1 MDERGYL
8 VITDRKKDMFITGGF
23 NAYPAEIERLL
34 LLHPAIAQVAV
45 IGVPDE
51 RMGEVGMAFVVPAAG
66 TVARSRRADRLGAR
80 HHGQLQGA
88 RARSASSRRSR

>member
-34 LLHPAIAQVAV
+34 LAPP
-45 IGVPDE
+45 G
-51 RMGEVGMAFVVPAAG
+51 R
-66 TVARSRRADRLGAR
+66 
-80 HHGQLQGA
+80 
-88 RARSASSRRSR
+88 SRRSR